1 MKIIDVPQTGKK
13 GIIVAMPSRYGQI
26 IRTLAI
32 PTNPRS
38 EDQMAVRARLSKY
51 SKAWRALTPAQR
63 ESWITAA
70 SKINTVPVLGQY
82 GTLTGIQHFVRTNC
96 NLEIMGASRVSEPS
110 MPVAFPTLVPSALE
124 ITNTIGVIKVSLV
137 CGDDPNEY
145 TAVWAAA
152 PCSQGKSITTGY
164 RLLGACPMPAL
175 GKSDITSMV
184 VAKFGTLTAGTKLFV
199 KANQMIA
206 GFTDLPHLWSAIIP
220 TAQ

>member
-13 GIIVAMPSRYGQI
+13 GIIVAMPSRYGQV
-26 IRTLAI
+26 IRQLAI

-38 EDQMAVRARLSKY
+38 SDQMAVRARLSKF
-51 SKAWRALTPAQR
+51 SKAWRSLTPEQR

-96 NLEIMGASRVSEPS
+96 NLQIMGASAVSEPK
-110 MPVAFPTLVPSALE
+110 MPVAFPTLVPTALE
-124 ITNTIGVIKVSLV
+124 ITNTIGVIKVCLV
-137 CGDDPNEY
+137 CPDDPTEY

-152 PCSQGKSITTGY
+152 PCSNGKSITTGY
-164 RLLGACPMPAL
+164 RLLGACPAPTQ
-175 GKSDITSMV
+175 GKSNITGMV
-184 VAKFGTLTAGTKLFV
+184 VAKFGVLTAGTKLFV
-199 KANQMIA
+199 KANQMID